1 MTPTFITS
9 PKQETVVR
17 ISGVPL
23 RAWAGLWRR
32 RQGLDSPRG
41 AGPGRL
47 PVEAPGRPA
56 PPWVATRG
64 SCGADA
70 TTASGHR
77 ETPAPEP
84 KHCGVRPRG
93 ARPSVGGA
101 GRAPRQG
108 QGVWGSRGSEQSLCR
123 QRCSAAH
130 PAQSSADSTS
140 PPRDPTSRSRCE
152 GAPARAHPACSAGAR
167 VQAGGP
173 RPRVLARAVL
183 TWRGE
188 ADACGENR
196 AAFQVSRDGP
206 REPRLPAPS

>member
-1 MTPTFITS
+1 MCL
-9 PKQETVVR
+9 V
-17 ISGVPL
+17 

-56 PPWVATRG
+56 PPRVATRG
-64 SCGADA
+64 SCGAGA

-93 ARPSVGGA
+93 ARPSAGGA

-108 QGVWGSRGSEQSLCR
+108 QRVWGSRGSEQSVSPAVFRGPSCTELCGLHQPPAGPHLAIALPRGPGPCAPSVLGRR
-123 QRCSAAH
+123 QGSGRW
-130 PAQSSADSTS
+130 
-140 PPRDPTSRSRCE
+140 
-152 GAPARAHPACSAGAR
+152 
-167 VQAGGP
+167 P

-196 AAFQVSRDGP
+196 AAFQVSRDAP